1 MSDDNFK
8 MLVGRL
14 VRYLANTLLFITIFV
29 FLSGLAVKGVDMYS
43 DQLLWIQLNSMW
55 TVVVMLILVENFYLK
70 PEHRL
75 ASQQKKKNSK
85 KSK

>member
-1 MSDDNFK
+1 MDEDAFK
-8 MLVGRL
+8 KLVGRL

-29 FLSGLAVKGVDMYS
+29 FISGLAIKGVDMYS

-55 TVVVMLILVENFYLK
+55 TVVVLLILVENFYLK

-75 ASQQKKKNSK
+75 SSQQTNKKRK
-85 KSK
+85 K